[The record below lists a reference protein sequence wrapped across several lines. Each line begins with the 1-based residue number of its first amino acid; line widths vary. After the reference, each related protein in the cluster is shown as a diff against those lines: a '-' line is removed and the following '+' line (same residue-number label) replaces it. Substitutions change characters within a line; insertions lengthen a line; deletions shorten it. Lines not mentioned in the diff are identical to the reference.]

1 ACRGGRHRD
10 HRPVPGHLAQQP
22 AAVQPPRRLRARL
35 RHPALDPLDHRTRF
49 ARPGR
54 LAVVPGVAHDD
65 DSDRVVTA
73 LDLRAF
79 GVALALLAGGLHL
92 VLSLVDLIPGETTTV
107 PAFAAMGLG
116 FLGCA
121 AILALRRAD
130 LYIPVPGYAGRLV
143 FPYSATTGEFPN
155 GPTVLP

>member
-1 ACRGGRHRD
+1 M
-10 HRPVPGHLAQQP
+10 
-22 AAVQPPRRLRARL
+22 
-35 RHPALDPLDHRTRF
+35 
-49 ARPGR
+49 
-54 LAVVPGVAHDD
+54 VPGVAHDD
-65 DSDRVVTA
+65 DRDRVGTA
-73 LDLRAF
+73 LALRAF

-130 LYIPVPGYAGRLV
+130 LYILVPVYAGLLV
-143 FPYSATTGEFPN
+143 FAYAATRGQYPIEPIGLTSKAAEVGLALV
-155 GPTVLP
+155 TVALMVRPARTVR

>member
-1 ACRGGRHRD
+1 M
-10 HRPVPGHLAQQP
+10 VP
-22 AAVQPPRRLRARL
+22 R
-35 RHPALDPLDHRTRF
+35 
-49 ARPGR
+49 
-54 LAVVPGVAHDD
+54 VAHDD
-65 DSDRVVTA
+65 DRDRVGTA
-73 LDLRAF
+73 LALRAF

-130 LYIPVPGYAGRLV
+130 LYILVPVYAGLLV
-143 FPYSATTGEFPN
+143 FAYAATRGQYPIEPIGLTSKAAEVGLALV
-155 GPTVLP
+155 TVALMVRPARTVR

>member
-1 ACRGGRHRD
+1 
-10 HRPVPGHLAQQP
+10 
-22 AAVQPPRRLRARL
+22 
-35 RHPALDPLDHRTRF
+35 
-49 ARPGR
+49 
-54 LAVVPGVAHDD
+54 VVPGVAHDD
-65 DSDRVVTA
+65 DRDRVGTA
-73 LDLRAF
+73 LALRAF

-130 LYIPVPGYAGRLV
+130 LYILVPVYAGLLV
-143 FPYSATTGEFPN
+143 FAYAATRGQYPIEPIGLTSKAAEVGLALV
-155 GPTVLP
+155 TVALMVRPARTVR

>member
-1 ACRGGRHRD
+1 M
-10 HRPVPGHLAQQP
+10 
-22 AAVQPPRRLRARL
+22 
-35 RHPALDPLDHRTRF
+35 
-49 ARPGR
+49 
-54 LAVVPGVAHDD
+54 VPGVAHDD
-65 DSDRVVTA
+65 DRDRVGTA
-73 LDLRAF
+73 LALRAF

-130 LYIPVPGYAGRLV
+130 LYILVPVYAGLLV
-143 FPYSATTGEFPN
+143 FAYAATRGQYPVEPI
-155 GPTVLP
+155 GLVSKAAEIGLALVAVSLMMRPARSPA